1 MRNGKTI
8 FLFVLAFIVIGIIFV
23 GEINFHSIATD
34 SGFDVGYSGGSSG
47 GSGGGYSGGSSSS
60 SHGGSGDF
68 SFLSLFYT
76 IVSLILFFVFVII
89 LGYIN
94 EQLEK
99 IHIANRVAFSFGFL
113 FLFAFVSFFMMLLG
127 MMMLFI
133 PNMILKIIAVLAVA
147 VCYILFIV
155 YIFKNLFKSYR
166 EEIRLEK
173 EAAKAS
179 RIIKGLKKKAL
190 SITESNQEVL
200 GVGYQIYLDVQTS
213 WMNFDYDTL
222 RTLVTDELFNMY
234 QTQLAPMEVKE
245 QQNIMSDFKLQ
256 EIVLVSSSIENN
268 IITTEI
274 LLTVSFFD
282 YIVNKNKKVISGSKN
297 RKVIMTYLLTFVSND
312 KEIEKCPHCGAQL
325 EKGSTICAYCKTTIQ
340 SANQMKLAK
349 KEALKQSYED

>member
-8 FLFVLAFIVIGIIFV
+8 FLFILAFIVIVFIFV

-47 GSGGGYSGGSSSS
+47 GSSGGYSGGSSSS
-60 SHGGSGDF
+60 SHGSSGDF
-68 SFLSLFYT
+68 SLSSLFHT
-76 IVSLILFFVFVII
+76 IVFFILFFVFIMI
-89 LGYIN
+89 FGYIN

-99 IHIANRVAFSFGFL
+99 IHIANRVAFFFGFF
-113 FLFAFVSFFMMLLG
+113 FLFAFVSFFMLLLG
-127 MMMLFI
+127 MIMLFI
-133 PNMILKIIAVLAVA
+133 PNMIFSILAVLIVA
-147 VCYILFIV
+147 VCYILLVI

-166 EEIRLEK
+166 EGIKLEK
-173 EAAKAS
+173 EAARTS

-190 SITESNQEVL
+190 STTESNQEIL
-200 GVGYQIYLDVQTS
+200 GLGYQIYLDVQRS

-282 YIVNKNKKVISGSKN
+282 YIVNKNKKVIRGNKN
-297 RKVIMTYLLTFVSND
+297 RKVVMTYLLTFVSND
-312 KEIEKCPHCGAQL
+312 NEIKRCPHCGAQL

-349 KEALKQSYED
+349 KEALKQEMEW

>member
-8 FLFVLAFIVIGIIFV
+8 FLFILAFIVVAIIFV

-34 SGFDVGYSGGSSG
+34 SGFDVGYSGGGSSG
-47 GSGGGYSGGSSSS
+47 GSSGGSFGGSSS
-60 SHGGSGDF
+60 HGSSGDF
-68 SFLSLFYT
+68 SLLSVLQT
-76 IVSLILFFVFVII
+76 IVFLILFFVFAFI

-94 EQLEK
+94 ERLEK
-99 IHIANRVAFSFGFL
+99 IHIANRMAFFFGFL
-113 FLFAFVSFFMMLLG
+113 FIFAFISFFMISLG
-127 MMMLFI
+127 IVMFFI
-133 PNMILKIIAVLAVA
+133 PNMIIRIFAVLAVV
-147 VCYILFIV
+147 VCYILLVI
-155 YIFKNLFKSYR
+155 YIFKNLYKSYR
-166 EEIRLEK
+166 EDIRLEK
-173 EAAKAS
+173 EEAKAS
-179 RIIKGLKKKAL
+179 RIIKKLKKKAL
-190 SITESNQEVL
+190 STTESNQEVL
-200 GVGYQIYLDVQTS
+200 GLGYQIYLDVQTS

-282 YIVNKNKKVISGSKN
+282 YIVNKNKKVIRGNKN
-297 RKVIMTYLLTFVSND
+297 RKVVMTYLLTFVSND
-312 KEIEKCPHCGAQL
+312 REIEKCPHCGAQL

-349 KEALKQSYED
+349 KEALRQTIE

>member
-1 MRNGKTI
+1 MRNGKTL
-8 FLFVLAFIVIGIIFV
+8 FLFILAFIVIAIIFV

-34 SGFDVGYSGGSSG
+34 SGFDVGYSGGGSSG
-47 GSGGGYSGGSSSS
+47 GSSGGSFGGSSS
-60 SHGGSGDF
+60 HGSSGDF
-68 SFLSLFYT
+68 SLLSVLQT
-76 IVSLILFFVFVII
+76 IVFLIIFFVFAFI

-94 EQLEK
+94 DQLSK
-99 IHIANRVAFSFGFL
+99 IHILNRVAFFFGFL
-113 FLFAFVSFFMMLLG
+113 FIFAFVSFFMISLG
-127 MMMLFI
+127 IVMFFI
-133 PNMILKIIAVLAVA
+133 PNLIIRILAVLTVV
-147 VCYILFIV
+147 VCYVLLVI
-155 YIFKNLFKSYR
+155 YIFKNLYKSYR
-166 EEIRLEK
+166 EDIRLEK
-173 EAAKAS
+173 EEAKAS
-179 RIIKGLKKKAL
+179 RIIKKLKKKAL
-190 SITESNQEVL
+190 STTESNKEVL
-200 GVGYQIYLDVQTS
+200 GLGYQIYLDVQTS

-282 YIVNKNKKVISGSKN
+282 YIVNKNKKVIRGNKN
-297 RKVIMTYLLTFVSND
+297 RKVVMTYLLTFVSNGR
-312 KEIEKCPHCGAQL
+312 EIEKCPHCGAQL

-349 KEALKQSYED
+349 KEALRQTIE

>member
-1 MRNGKTI
+1 
-8 FLFVLAFIVIGIIFV
+8 
-23 GEINFHSIATD
+23 
-34 SGFDVGYSGGSSG
+34 
-47 GSGGGYSGGSSSS
+47 
-60 SHGGSGDF
+60 
-68 SFLSLFYT
+68 
-76 IVSLILFFVFVII
+76 
-89 LGYIN
+89 
-94 EQLEK
+94 
-99 IHIANRVAFSFGFL
+99 
-113 FLFAFVSFFMMLLG
+113 
-127 MMMLFI
+127 
-133 PNMILKIIAVLAVA
+133 
-147 VCYILFIV
+147 
-155 YIFKNLFKSYR
+155 
-166 EEIRLEK
+166 
-173 EAAKAS
+173 
-179 RIIKGLKKKAL
+179 
-190 SITESNQEVL
+190 
-200 GVGYQIYLDVQTS
+200 
-213 WMNFDYDTL
+213 MNFDYDTL